1 MTNDEIAAIKRDY
14 DRDGFVIL
22 AGYVQGPALEELRE
36 RATRLTAS
44 LSMRQRKGEDLK
56 PRRKQSRRVQLKR
69 QPDSRNVFKGLNRHD
84 EWFDHELSAGRHV
97 RLIEA
102 LLEDELLPSS
112 AAWFAKNPGS
122 TGEIAPHRDAIGRP
136 PGGLAGA
143 TLWVALDP
151 ADPENGCLHYGR
163 GSHRIQ
169 YDPDTPF
176 GDFVVDPETAVAAIV
191 QPGDAVI
198 HNDMTVHWSRGNP
211 TDRPRRAV
219 SFFYYGASK
228 QIPKRLGGT
237 PA

>member
-1 MTNDEIAAIKRDY
+1 MTHDEIAAIKREY
-14 DRDGFVIL
+14 DQDGFVIL
-22 AGYVQGPALEELRE
+22 PGYLRGAALEELRD
-36 RATRLTAS
+36 RATRLTAD
-44 LSMRQRKGEDLK
+44 LIERQRKGEDLN
-56 PRRKQSRRVQLKR
+56 PWRKGSRAVKR
-69 QPDSRNVFKGLNRHD
+69 KGHVDFRNIFKSLNRHD
-84 EWFDHELSAGRHV
+84 AWFDHELRAGRHV
-97 RLIEA
+97 PLIEA

-143 TLWVALDP
+143 TLWIALDP
-151 ADPENGCLHYGR
+151 AGPENGCLHYGR

-176 GDFVVDPETAVAAIV
+176 GELVVDPEAAVAAIV

-198 HNDMTVHWSRGNP
+198 HSDMTVHWSPGNP

-228 QIPKRLGGT
+228 QTPKRPGGT